1 MTQGA
6 LGRLCRDGQDIVRQG
21 DDGECMFVIQS
32 GRVQVILEQE
42 GKEHVLATMEE
53 GDFFGE
59 MAIFERQK
67 RSATVRALGDVRV
80 LTVDRR
86 TLLQRIQA
94 DPSLAFRMI
103 ATLSRRVRELDTQLV
118 QDSRP

>member
-1 MTQGA
+1 
-6 LGRLCRDGQDIVRQG
+6 
-21 DDGECMFVIQS
+21 MFVIQS